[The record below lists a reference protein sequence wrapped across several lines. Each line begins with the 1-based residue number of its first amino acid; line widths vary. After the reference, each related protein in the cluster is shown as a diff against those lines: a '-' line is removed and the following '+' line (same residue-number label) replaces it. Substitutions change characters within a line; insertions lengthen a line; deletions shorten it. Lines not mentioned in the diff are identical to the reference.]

1 MPSARLLSGLGAAVL
16 FLTPG
21 VVLAQAKPAGPTPP
35 SQAQVQAAANNFR
48 IMMSALQSDKVPQP
62 VKNVLFVCIYSNPFA
77 KISEGTDKAI
87 AAKKA
92 DKNNPTIVLGA
103 MAGVCGLKP
112 EMLAKPATPPAK
124 K

>member
-1 MPSARLLSGLGAAVL
+1 MSLARILPALGFAALLLS
-16 FLTPG
+16 PG
-21 VVLAQAKPAGPTPP
+21 VVHAQAKPAAPKPP
-35 SQAQVQAAANNFR
+35 SQAQMQGAANNFR

-62 VKNVLFVCIYSNPFA
+62 VKNVLFVCAYSNSFS

-103 MAGVCGLKP
+103 MAGVCGLRP
-112 EMLAKPATPPAK
+112 EMLSKAAPPAK